1 MTTPDSGSHYAA
13 LLAGVRGLPTLE
25 QSMFRLLYIDGIAQ
39 AQACS
44 TLQISES
51 DFAQKKQELMRSLKA
66 LGAPA

>member
-1 MTTPDSGSHYAA
+1 
-13 LLAGVRGLPTLE
+13 
-25 QSMFRLLYIDGIAQ
+25 MFRLLYIDGIAQ